1 MGTRNF
7 WTLRWNIFAKTKKFA
22 KPFSPVQTGPQSN
35 LLSKKWS
42 IISWHCRFKAVI
54 PGCKAALVGQLMRS
68 RSHAAAAASPG
79 GPAPRTLVGTGCWCR
94 GGGLPPPRTPTVGW
108 NDFLKKKLD
117 TCHVVPYS
125 KIAFWSV
132 ALSSLIS
139 LKQKIFFWRY
149 LLIFAKHVHLQS
161 TVKGLCDFL
170 KFNWSAAMFQI
181 SKISKKWLIT
191 PP

>member
-7 WTLRWNIFAKTKKFA
+7 RTLRWNIFAKTKKFA

-125 KIAFWSV
+125 KIAFLSV

>member
-7 WTLRWNIFAKTKKFA
+7 RTLRWNIFAKTKKFA

-108 NDFLKKKLD
+108 NDFLKKKMD

-125 KIAFWSV
+125 KIAFWSGFV
-132 ALSSLIS
+132 
-139 LKQKIFFWRY
+139 FF
-149 LLIFAKHVHLQS
+149 
-161 TVKGLCDFL
+161 DFL
-170 KFNWSAAMFQI
+170 EAKNFLLAIFVNFRKTCTFTKY
-181 SKISKKWLIT
+181 SKRSLRFFEI
-191 PP
+191 